1 MPVVREQDVQKLL
14 DQVSSLLKSLKEKR
28 KPEEEPHPADPFVMP
43 EFLRIQKDLQLDAD
57 LKLPTGVWDKLPQ
70 EVADSIYQKVMSIVE
85 RLTKAL
91 VPDPDGP
98 TDRASIMYYEH
109 ASNTVIWLVFVG
121 AIVLAGLDLHQ
132 IALRWEQATHIPPPK
147 VSVAGPPSAGT
158 PQEAPVKSDEE
169 PTRGSGSAGSPPTTQ
184 SDSPKAVVPSPSNS
198 RQSAPAI
205 DDKSESV
212 GNLLAKCE
220 KLDCPPTQRDVL
232 IMVILMGT
240 LGGLLRL
247 VSSFAK
253 YIGNRQLLRSWIPY
267 YIVMPIEGG
276 ALAPLIY
283 LLLRVGLLSPT
294 ASTNDAGSLNV
305 FGVYAIAGLT
315 GLFSSQAME
324 KLAEVFAVIFNKV
337 QAKDS
342 IESKGQAKA
351 TAVAGSAKH
360 Q

>member
-1 MPVVREQDVQKLL
+1 MPVVREQDLQRLL
-14 DQVSSLLKSLKEKR
+14 DQIPNLLKSLAAKR
-28 KPEEEPHPADPFVMP
+28 KPEEGPHPAEQFVMP
-43 EFLRIQKDLQLDAD
+43 DVLRIQKDLQLGDD
-57 LKLPTGVWDKLPQ
+57 FKLQTGVWDKIPEESVVL
-70 EVADSIYQKVMSIVE
+70 IYQRVMSVVE

-98 TDRASIMYYEH
+98 TEPTSIMYYQH

-121 AIVLAGLDLHQ
+121 AIVLTVLDIHQ
-132 IALRWEQATHIPPPK
+132 IALRWEQATYIPPTK
-147 VSVAGPPSAGT
+147 TSAAAPPSEGA
-158 PQEAPVKSDEE
+158 PPEAPVKTGEGSG
-169 PTRGSGSAGSPPTTQ
+169 RGSGSGGSPPTSQ
-184 SDSPKAVVPSPSNS
+184 ADSSKTDASPPSNS
-198 RQSAPAI
+198 GQSAPAI
-205 DDKSESV
+205 DGKSESF
-212 GNLLAKCE
+212 GSLPAKCE

-283 LLLRVGLLSPT
+283 LLLRVGLLSPA
-294 ASTNDAGSLNV
+294 ASNNDAGNLNV

-342 IESKGQAKA
+342 IESKGQAKPTPGTDA
-351 TAVAGSAKH
+351 AKT
-360 Q
+360 

>member
-1 MPVVREQDVQKLL
+1 MAVVREQDMQRLL
-14 DQVSSLLKSLKEKR
+14 DQVSSLLKSLRDKR
-28 KPEEEPHPADPFVMP
+28 KPEEGPHPADPFVMP

-57 LKLPTGVWDKLPQ
+57 LKIPTGVWDKLPQ
-70 EVADSIYQKVMSIVE
+70 EAADSIYQKVMSIVE

-98 TDRASIMYYEH
+98 TDRASIMYYQH
-109 ASNTVIWLVFVG
+109 ASNGVIWLVFVG
-121 AIVLAGLDLHQ
+121 AILLTVLDLHQ
-132 IALRWEQATHIPPPK
+132 IAVRWEQATYLPPAK
-147 VSVAGPPSAGT
+147 TSAAAQPSAGA
-158 PQEAPVKSDEE
+158 PPGAPVKSDEGS
-169 PTRGSGSAGSPPTTQ
+169 TRGSGSSGSSPASQAT
-184 SDSPKAVVPSPSNS
+184 SPKTVAAPPLNS
-198 RQSAPAI
+198 GQSAPAI
-205 DDKSESV
+205 GGNAEAAKSM
-212 GNLLAKCE
+212 LAKCE
-220 KLDCPPTQRDVL
+220 KLECPPTQRDVL
-232 IMVILMGT
+232 IMVVLMGT

-283 LLLRVGLLSPT
+283 LLLRVGLLTPT
-294 ASTNDAGSLNV
+294 ASNNDAGSLNV

-342 IESKGQAKA
+342 IESKGQPKPSAGAGPAK
-351 TAVAGSAKH
+351 T
-360 Q
+360 